1 MEYHATLEVFA
12 AKGGAGAE
20 QAGWWRLLVEVQLAV
35 AFVGGNHEVVL
46 VGQGD

>member
-1 MEYHATLEVFA
+1 MEHHAALEVA
-12 AKGGAGAE
+12 AAQCRTGSQ
-20 QAGWWRLLVEVQLAV
+20 QAWWRGILVEVQLAV